1 MKTRRRLLELGI
13 HYLKDVDTQ
22 VGGAVTVE
30 AQTEME
36 QEPVQPAEPVQSAST
51 EPQLI

>member
-1 MKTRRRLLELGI
+1 MDTFSVKTRRWLLELGI

-22 VGGAVTVE
+22 VGDAVTVE
-30 AQTEME
+30 PQTEME
-36 QEPVQPAEPVQSAST
+36 QEPVQSAST